1 MDMCGAVTGMLM
13 VIGMENSVGNLD
25 GKKPSKGDT
34 YKKAKAYAQ
43 KFKEM
48 EGSYYCRELKGVAT
62 GMPLVPCSQCIANAV
77 ELTEQYLASEKA

>member
-1 MDMCGAVTGMLM
+1 
-13 VIGMENSVGNLD
+13 METWMEKSRV
-25 GKKPSKGDT
+25 KEIHIR
-34 YKKAKAYAQ
+34 

-62 GMPLVPCSQCIANAV
+62 GTPLVPCSQCIANAV